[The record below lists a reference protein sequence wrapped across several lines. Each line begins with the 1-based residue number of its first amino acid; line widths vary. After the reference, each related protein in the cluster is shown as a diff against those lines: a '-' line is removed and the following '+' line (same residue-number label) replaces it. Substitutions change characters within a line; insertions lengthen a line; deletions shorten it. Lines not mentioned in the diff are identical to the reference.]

1 MTLPAW
7 LDRAEYPFDPEEF
20 ETEVGTMRYV
30 DEGDGE
36 PLVMVHGNPY
46 WSFEYRDLIR
56 RFSQTNRCIAP
67 DHIGFGL
74 SDKPSSWDYLP
85 VHHAENLEA
94 LLQSLDLREI
104 TFVVNDWGG
113 PIGLSYAIAHPSR
126 VRQIII
132 TNTWCWSV
140 ADDLYYRAFS
150 AFMGGPI
157 GRHLIR
163 KHNFFAR
170 AVARAV
176 FGEKR
181 KLTPELHRH
190 ITAPLATPEERRGSW
205 VFPREIIGSSEWLAG
220 LWSARELLRGK
231 VTLIAWG
238 MKDIAFREKELATWA
253 ESFPEARVV
262 RFPAAGHFVA
272 DEASEEL
279 GREMER
285 IL

>member
-1 MTLPAW
+1 
-7 LDRAEYPFDPEEF
+7 
-20 ETEVGTMRYV
+20 
-30 DEGDGE
+30 
-36 PLVMVHGNPY
+36 
-46 WSFEYRDLIR
+46 
-56 RFSQTNRCIAP
+56 
-67 DHIGFGL
+67 
-74 SDKPSSWDYLP
+74 
-85 VHHAENLEA
+85 
-94 LLQSLDLREI
+94 
-104 TFVVNDWGG
+104 
-113 PIGLSYAIAHPSR
+113 
-126 VRQIII
+126 
-132 TNTWCWSV
+132 
-140 ADDLYYRAFS
+140 
-150 AFMGGPI
+150 MGGPI